1 MKQYTF
7 NIDAF
12 TEGWIFS
19 SEYDDGYRRCTMT
32 IKEENYKLFVAEQV
46 AKFTAELL
54 SALEVEENV
63 DFAHVELETFYDE
76 DYEEYYFECP
86 DCGEMIYETKWKEE
100 GCCDCGFTVMKED
113 Y

>member
-12 TEGWIFS
+12 TEDWSFS
-19 SEYDDGYRRCTMT
+19 SEYDDSYKHCTMT

-54 SALEVEENV
+54 SALEVEENI

-76 DYEEYYFECP
+76 DWGEYYFDCP
-86 DCGEMIYETKWKEE
+86 DCGERIYETKWEEE
-100 GCCDCGFTVMKED
+100 GCCDCGFTITNS
-113 Y
+113 